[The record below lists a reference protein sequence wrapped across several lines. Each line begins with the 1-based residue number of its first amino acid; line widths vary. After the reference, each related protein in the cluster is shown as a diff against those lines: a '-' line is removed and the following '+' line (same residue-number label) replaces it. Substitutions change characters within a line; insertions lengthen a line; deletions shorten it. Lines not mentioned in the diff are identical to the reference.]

1 MRGTGT
7 INLPRWTPAALDSD
21 EWDLTFSKRIVIYRC
36 KAPGCVVTC
45 GTLADTKGHER
56 ETGHAQFFLRVLQ
69 TPHQSAQVSAQA
81 GGL

>member
-1 MRGTGT
+1 MT
-7 INLPRWTPAALDSD
+7 LPRWTPVRLKGQG
-21 EWDLTFSKRIVIYRC
+21 WDLVFSKGIVVYVC

-45 GTLADTKGHER
+45 GTLEDTKGHER

-81 GGL
+81 GGV